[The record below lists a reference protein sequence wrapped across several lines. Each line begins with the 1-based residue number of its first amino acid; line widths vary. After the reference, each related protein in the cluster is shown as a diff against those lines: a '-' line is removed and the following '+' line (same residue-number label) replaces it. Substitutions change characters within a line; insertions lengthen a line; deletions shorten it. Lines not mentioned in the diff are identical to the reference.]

1 MKESIGQSIMHG
13 IVLRESLIGTALPMP
28 MPATVVR
35 RYPYLL
41 DGRTPVEVI
50 ELAVTRDRTLAV
62 AMQLAQALLPERFY
76 AHLVDETCMYVCF
89 PNCLVLVRRGD
100 DGSVRLA
107 QEIGTRFNIPARQ
120 MRFGEMF
127 DNDHP
132 DAVASANGRT
142 EAVWTA

>member
-1 MKESIGQSIMHG
+1 MKESIVRGV
-13 IVLRESLIGTALPMP
+13 VLRESLVDGALPMP

-50 ELAVTRDRTLAV
+50 ELAVTRDRALAV

-76 AHLVDETCMYVCF
+76 AHLVDDVCMYVCL
-89 PNCLVLVRRGD
+89 PNCLVFVRRGD
-100 DGSVRLA
+100 DNSVRRA
-107 QEIGTRFNIPARQ
+107 QEIGAHFDIPARQ
-120 MRFGEMF
+120 MRLGEMF

>member
-1 MKESIGQSIMHG
+1 MMRG
-13 IVLRESLIGTALPMP
+13 IVLRESLVNGALPMP

-50 ELAVTRDRTLAV
+50 ELAVTQRHALVV
-62 AMQLAQALLPERFY
+62 AMQFAEALLPEGFY
-76 AHLVDETCMYVCF
+76 SHLLDDTRMYVCF
-89 PNCLVLVRRGD
+89 PHCLVLVRRGD
-100 DGSVRLA
+100 EASVRQA
-107 QEIGTRFNIPARQ
+107 QEIGARFGIPVRQ

-132 DAVASANGRT
+132 DAVVAAGERT
-142 EAVWTA
+142 GAR

>member
-1 MKESIGQSIMHG
+1 MRG
-13 IVLRESLIGTALPMP
+13 IVLRESLAGGALPMP

-50 ELAVTRDRTLAV
+50 ELAVTHERALAV

-76 AHLVDETCMYVCF
+76 AHLLDDMRMYVCF
-89 PNCLVLVRRGD
+89 PNCLVVVHRGD
-100 DGSVRLA
+100 EASIRQA
-107 QEIGTRFNIPARQ
+107 QEIGARFGIPARQ

-132 DAVASANGRT
+132 DAVVAAGERT
-142 EAVWTA
+142 DAA